1 MVAGSGNLTDEQWIS
16 RITAVRRL
24 DVHGSS
30 EHHPVPASAISCCSI
45 YAERMKMLS
54 PGHGRKLLARERR
67 HPMESQAQWR
77 PGYPPGRGILTES
90 TDMSVNAKLESVR
103 LSPGAT
109 DFDSFFSAKEEN
121 IIYSF
126 LGLAPPPG
134 SKVTK
139 SSEEASSLPNGD
151 VVGEVRGS
159 TEGTEKTEESGENEA
174 QKEDNEDAGNLAE
187 SQEKNTEEITE
198 EGAAGDAEEEEAE
211 KGEEAGEEEE
221 ES

>member
-1 MVAGSGNLTDEQWIS
+1 MPTVRIIIIYIESLASSGMVTHMPCLMMVAGSGNLTDEQWIS

-30 EHHPVPASAISCCSI
+30 EHHPVPASAFSCCSI

-103 LSPGAT
+103 LSPG
-109 DFDSFFSAKEEN
+109 
-121 IIYSF
+121 
-126 LGLAPPPG
+126 
-134 SKVTK
+134 
-139 SSEEASSLPNGD
+139 
-151 VVGEVRGS
+151 
-159 TEGTEKTEESGENEA
+159 
-174 QKEDNEDAGNLAE
+174 
-187 SQEKNTEEITE
+187 
-198 EGAAGDAEEEEAE
+198 
-211 KGEEAGEEEE
+211 KGWVPAWA
-221 ES
+221 